1 MEQMNNGILQR
12 TLVGANYSI
21 FMLDRIDPNT
31 FKPLVGLETMGDE
44 VSEAILVIATCML
57 VPWGIIV
64 IKLMLED

>member
-1 MEQMNNGILQR
+1 MNNGILQR

-31 FKPLVGLETMGDE
+31 FKSYLGMETMGDE
-44 VSEAILVIATCML
+44 MSEAILVIATCML